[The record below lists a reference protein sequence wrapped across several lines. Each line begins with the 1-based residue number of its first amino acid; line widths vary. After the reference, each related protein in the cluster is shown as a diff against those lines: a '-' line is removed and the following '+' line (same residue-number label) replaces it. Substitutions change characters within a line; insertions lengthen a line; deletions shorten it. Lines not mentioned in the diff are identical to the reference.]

1 MNRLRRALAP
11 CLALALL
18 LTGCA
23 TNPVTGDADFVLMSR
38 EQEIELG
45 RDYHKQILK
54 QYQVYENEAIQQRV
68 ERIGQRLAKVSHR
81 PDLEFTFTVLDSP
94 EVNAFAL
101 PGGYIYITRG
111 IMAYFNSEA
120 ELAGVIGHEIGHVT
134 ARHSVQQYSA
144 ETATSLLGTIL
155 LAGTDA
161 GAGAAQLF
169 QTVQLAA
176 IRGYGREQELEA
188 DRLGAQYLARAGYD
202 SDEMLDVI
210 GVLADQEEYAIA
222 QAKAEG
228 REPSVYHGIFSTHPE
243 NDARLKEV
251 IRAAKKYQAEN
262 PRPSDHAEYV
272 RLIDG
277 MTFGPGRDQGMVVDH
292 QFLHLEL
299 DAALTAPGDWT
310 LINQPQQLVFQ
321 APDDGALMIATIESV
336 KGSASARQILN
347 QRVEGAELRDAR
359 SISAG
364 PYQGHTGIVAART
377 QMGVRDLRISVIR
390 KGDHAWV
397 FTGAAR
403 ERGALAAFDDDFL
416 EIATSLRTLT
426 PEQRREAQP
435 LEIQAYM
442 PKAGDTY
449 EALARPVS
457 GRLDDAA
464 AELRLLNGD
473 WPDGRP
479 EPGRLIKV
487 LR

>member
-1 MNRLRRALAP
+1 MNLLRRALAP
-11 CLALALL
+11 CLTLALL

-23 TNPVTGDADFVLMSR
+23 VNPVTGDADFVLMSR

-45 RDYHKQILK
+45 RDYHKQILE
-54 QYQVYENEAIQQRV
+54 QYQVYDNEAIQQRV
-68 ERIGQRLAKVSHR
+68 KRIGQRLAKVSHR
-81 PDLEFTFTVLDSP
+81 PDIEFHFTVLDSP

-144 ETATSLLGTIL
+144 ETATSLLGTL
-155 LAGTDA
+155 VLAGTDA

-188 DRLGAQYLARAGYD
+188 DRLGAEYLARAGYD

-222 QAKAEG
+222 RAKAEG

-251 IRAAKKYQAEN
+251 IRAAKKYQADN
-262 PRPSDHAEYV
+262 PRPTSRADYI

-277 MTFGPGRDQGMVVDH
+277 ITFGPGRDQGSVIDH

-299 DAALTAPGDWT
+299 DAALTAPRDWT

-321 APDDGALMIATIESV
+321 APEGGALMIASIESV
-336 KGSASARQILN
+336 KGSSSARQLLN

-359 SISAG
+359 TIRAG
-364 PYQGHTGIVAART
+364 PYEGHAGIVAART
-377 QMGVRDLRISVIR
+377 QMGPRDLRIAVVR
-390 KGDHAWV
+390 KGDHAWI

-403 ERGALAAFDDDFL
+403 ERGALAAFDDEFL
-416 EIATSLRTLT
+416 EIAASLRSLSA
-426 PEQRREAQP
+426 EQRQQAQP
-435 LEIQAYM
+435 LAIQAYTVQ
-442 PKAGDTY
+442 AGDTY
-449 EALARPVS
+449 ESLGEPVS

-473 WPDGRP
+473 WPDGRLQ
-479 EPGRLIKV
+479 PGRVIKV